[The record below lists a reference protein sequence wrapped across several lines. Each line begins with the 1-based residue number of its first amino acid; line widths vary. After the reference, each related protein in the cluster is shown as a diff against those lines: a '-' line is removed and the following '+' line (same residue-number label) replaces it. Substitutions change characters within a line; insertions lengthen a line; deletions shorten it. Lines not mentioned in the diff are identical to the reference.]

1 MQWTGGK
8 ESDKKNIKMR
18 QRLDRDETLLLLAT
32 LKQGKST
39 LCCRFRSTRPIIDPL
54 PPPLSSTISW
64 THRISSANASVLVV
78 VVFVLIFLLQRLYR
92 CHRFLG
98 PVVYPLPPPLLS
110 QIPLMCRVFSVLWQ
124 RLRCC
129 CWVWGPILFFWL
141 LRLWYQYP
149 DPVNTPTPPHLET
162 FNQTRC
168 IFWFLNWRLC
178 CRRRNL
184 GLTVNTPTPLPSET
198 FIQTCCIFCFL
209 NWRLCCCSQDLGIV
223 FLCRRL
229 HRGRQFLRPIIATQH
244 PPSSSPNLQSLGKFF
259 YSLSSANFCHC
270 RQFRGPGS

>member
-149 DPVNTPTPPHLET
+149 DPVNSPTPPHLET
-162 FNQTRC
+162 FNQTHC

-184 GLTVNTPTPLPSET
+184 GLTVNTPTPLLSLSVLWDRQWKT
-198 FIQTCCIFCFL
+198 TYIGLLTLYF
-209 NWRLCCCSQDLGIV
+209 
-223 FLCRRL
+223 FLCRFAPVTVGHGCL
-229 HRGRQFLRPIIATQH
+229 
-244 PPSSSPNLQSLGKFF
+244 PNLVGDGTVENSWGAHWMPRLF
-259 YSLSSANFCHC
+259 YEWYIILWFEFDLC
-270 RQFRGPGS
+270 G